1 MDLHDVESQG
11 NKAHAGQDH
20 RKDQRDA
27 LMKSVDSF
35 RSFFAFAS
43 GFAIEQSEGKREK
56 SQDQERDEGIRI
68 ALGAFEGIDETDDV
82 AHEEELEGEFRFWQD
97 WVRTRVP
104 SAYPGICEILRRHK
118 DAGGYIAVV
127 SHSMRGS
134 IERDYR
140 ENDLPEPDIIFGWE
154 QPPEQ
159 RKPNTWPLEQIM
171 ERFGL
176 EPQELLVVDDLKPG
190 YDMARAAGVPFAA
203 AGWANDIPEI
213 EQFMR
218 KNCDFYC
225 KTVADLDR
233 LLEE

>member
-1 MDLHDVESQG
+1 M
-11 NKAHAGQDH
+11 
-20 RKDQRDA
+20 A
-27 LMKSVDSF
+27 LF
-35 RSFFAFAS
+35 TGEL
-43 GFAIEQSEGKREK
+43 GFSEQ
-56 SQDQERDEGIRI
+56 
-68 ALGAFEGIDETDDV
+68 
-82 AHEEELEGEFRFWQD
+82 ELEGEFRFWQD

-104 SAYPGICEILRRHK
+104 CAYPGIREILQRHK

-233 LLEE
+233 LLEES